1 MKKKTKWVV
10 EATKETVEGE
20 ILTVCFDDRNDAYS
34 FADFSL
40 DSLAVE
46 KGLTTIEC
54 SMKIQHKQVAA

>member
-20 ILTVCFDDRNDAYS
+20 TLTVCFDERNDDFT

-40 DSLAVE
+40 ESLAVE
-46 KGLTTIEC
+46 KGLITIAC
-54 SMKIQHKQVAA
+54 SMKIQHKEVAV